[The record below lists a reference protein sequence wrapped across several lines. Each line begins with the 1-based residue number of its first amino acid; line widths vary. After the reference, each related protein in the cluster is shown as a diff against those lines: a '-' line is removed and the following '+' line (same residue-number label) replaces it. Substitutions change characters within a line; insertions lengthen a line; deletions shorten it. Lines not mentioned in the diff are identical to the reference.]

1 MQPRILAVDDDPD
14 IRRVLQMVLEA
25 AGFTVETAVDGEE
38 GLEKIRQGPPDLL
51 ILDMLM
57 PRLDGYGVLRAL
69 KEKPRWATIPTV
81 ILTAVGEEASRRRF
95 ELETGLAMDVDD
107 YIEKPLRPQELLHR
121 VGKVLERRG
130 KRIQKAG

>member
-14 IRRVLQMVLEA
+14 IRRVLQMILEA
-25 AGFTVETAVDGEE
+25 SGFTVETASDGEE

-51 ILDMLM
+51 ILDIMM
-57 PRLDGYGVLRAL
+57 PRLDGYGVMRAL
-69 KEKPRWATIPTV
+69 KEKPKWATIPIV
-81 ILTAVGEEASRRRF
+81 MLTAVGEEASRRRY

-107 YIEKPLRPQELLHR
+107 YIEKPLRPAELLHR

-130 KRIQKAG
+130 KRTKLAG